1 MKRGFIILMLSAAS
15 MSFGWAAYLLVAP
28 SPPPLSK
35 IVPSGALLYL
45 EAKDFSS
52 LLAAWKNSPQKKQWL
67 ESAQYDVFSRSRL
80 FLRLNDASGE
90 FAAAAGLPPD
100 MNFLTQV
107 AGGQSVLALY
117 DIGKLQFLY
126 IAHLPSAKSLESALW
141 QTRSKFE
148 TRSAGGVTFYLRR
161 DPDSKREVEFAASGD
176 YLLLAT
182 REDLIAGALTL
193 MSGSKDR
200 TIESEQ
206 WWSQSVAGAGPA
218 GDLRLVL
225 NLEKL
230 VPTPYFRSYWIQQN
244 ITAMKDYKA
253 AISDLFLSGKEYREE
268 RVLLKEKNAG
278 NSAPSEGLQ
287 AVADVTGLVPQDA
300 GLYMAKADPPPDS
313 CLDLLQTKILA
324 PHLEPAPPEKLT
336 PQVQLTSGETGSGSD
351 LETRID
357 QAPVQ
362 RVVSVEGS
370 TLLKE
375 LLRNNPPR
383 ALLQV
388 QSTDRDQEG
397 VFVRIHSVVGLV
409 GSADWDEAA
418 ARRALVEFVRP
429 GLTASQLGV
438 GWQQKEGYQELD
450 GLWTLLAAVRGKY
463 LLISDD
469 PKLLSELLRNV
480 EHKTDAKPADFM
492 AGFNHQHEK
501 ENFAS
506 LTAMIDHPDSNP
518 SDAPAA
524 GRQPQFFSENIA
536 SLSSTLGGISSEKI
550 VIRNAGDKELQTV
563 TYQWAQ

>member
-1 MKRGFIILMLSAAS
+1 MGNKRSVRCF
-15 MSFGWAAYLLVAP
+15 FQVT
-28 SPPPLSK
+28 
-35 IVPSGALLYL
+35 ALL
-45 EAKDFSS
+45 A
-52 LLAAWKNSPQKKQWL
+52 PQRR
-67 ESAQYDVFSRSRL
+67 E
-80 FLRLNDASGE
+80 LRICRG
-90 FAAAAGLPPD
+90 GGTTTRR
-100 MNFLTQV
+100 NFLTQV
-107 AGGQSVLALY
+107 AGSQSVFALY

-126 IAHLPSAKSLESALW
+126 ITRLPSAKSLESALW

-176 YLLLAT
+176 YLFLAT

-206 WWSQSVAGAGPA
+206 WWSQSVGAAGPA

-268 RVLLKEKNAG
+268 RVLLKDKNPGDAK
-278 NSAPSEGLQ
+278 PSEGLQ
-287 AVADVTGLVPQDA
+287 AVADVTALVPEDA
-300 GLYMAKADPPPDS
+300 GLYVAKADPAPDS
-313 CLDLLQTKILA
+313 CLDLLQRKILA
-324 PHLEPAPPEKLT
+324 PHLGPAPPEKLA

-370 TLLKE
+370 ILLKE
-375 LLRNNPPR
+375 LLKNNPIR

-409 GSADWDEAA
+409 GSADWDETAT
-418 ARRALVEFVRP
+418 RRALVEFARP

-438 GWQQKEGYQELD
+438 GWQQKDGYQELD
-450 GLWTLLAAVRGKY
+450 GLWTLVAAVRGKY
-463 LLISDD
+463 LLVSDD
-469 PKLLSELLRNV
+469 PKLMSELLANV

-492 AGFNHQHEK
+492 AGFNHQREK
-501 ENFAS
+501 GNFAS
-506 LTAMIDHPDSNP
+506 LTAMIDRPDSNP
-518 SDAPAA
+518 SDPPAA
-524 GRQPQFFSENIA
+524 GHQPQFFSENIA
-536 SLSSTLGGISSEKI
+536 SLSSTLAGICSEKI